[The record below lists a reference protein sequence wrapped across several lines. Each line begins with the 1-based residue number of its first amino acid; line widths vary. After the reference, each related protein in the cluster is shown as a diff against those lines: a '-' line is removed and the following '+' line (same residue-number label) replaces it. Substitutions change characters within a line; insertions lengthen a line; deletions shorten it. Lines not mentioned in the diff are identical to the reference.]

1 MAICTFA
8 SLFCCFEVLFF
19 RSLLF
24 RIFFRIAFTFSIILF
39 KKSSAKQQCGTRKL
53 KQRNG
58 PISTPYY
65 CSVVQRQTAVTA
77 YFSSKQ
83 LLLFAFAMQSAS
95 NKGGVWP
102 ARLIL
107 IQRDAKQQSQV

>member
-1 MAICTFA
+1 MVISRHHTT
-8 SLFCCFEVLFF
+8 VL
-19 RSLLF
+19 SC
-24 RIFFRIAFTFSIILF
+24 
-39 KKSSAKQQCGTRKL
+39 KGKQQ
-53 KQRNG
+53 
-58 PISTPYY
+58 
-65 CSVVQRQTAVTA
+65 VTV

-107 IQRDAKQQSQV
+107 IQRDAKQQSQVWQDIYLSTMYYIVATLYSECQV